1 MNQIRFRQIARLE
14 KRASPYIKQRE
25 GIGQQLEELRRG
37 AVAQATVL
45 AFVMRYGNPQIG
57 APLSEAC
64 RRVAESEAWK
74 ACCEKFPICTYYRK
88 DYLFKPYSSDNVSL
102 VGDPLRHVLLFTLP
116 GADEKDKLN
125 RVFKSA
131 PPWLIWFTFADYTA
145 KLLDLNLPDLSTVT
159 GFERSKDIFH
169 RWWGLPESAF
179 ECRPWPDGTDRE
191 PLVRTDLSLLGL
203 GTRQDAPITNRER
216 KRALANSARSNP
228 SQRIDWPGLIS
239 GKWLQLDFEDGISLL
254 RKGGHFD
261 GEERRHP
268 EFCGIDATRRRGT
281 SDGY

>member
-1 MNQIRFRQIARLE
+1 
-14 KRASPYIKQRE
+14 
-25 GIGQQLEELRRG
+25 
-37 AVAQATVL
+37 
-45 AFVMRYGNPQIG
+45 MRDGNPQMG
-57 APLSEAC
+57 EPLSEAC
-64 RRVAESEAWK
+64 RRVTESEAWK

-88 DYLFKPYSSDNVSL
+88 ENLFKPYSSDNVSL
-102 VGDPLRHVLLFTLP
+102 VGGPLRHVLLSTLP

-179 ECRPWPDGTDRE
+179 ECRPWPDGTDGE

-216 KRALANSARSNP
+216 KRALANSARS
-228 SQRIDWPGLIS
+228 SLSHRIDWPGLLS
-239 GKWLQLDFEDGISLL
+239 EEWLQLDFETRITLL
-254 RKGGHFD
+254 RKAGHFLAGKRKD
-261 GEERRHP
+261 IQN
-268 EFCGIDATRRRGT
+268 FAV
-281 SDGY
+281 SM